1 MDILSN
7 LTYNSCKDFKIQVDD
22 IEAGWMDITISTNDK
37 NFNYSASYL
46 TDPLNDLLD
55 ATVLLLTN
63 QPFHIR
69 GGWFLKDKAIV
80 VHDLEGDIIVWL
92 LNYSNNIL
100 TVLIWENM
108 STDLLE
114 DLCHYNLDSET
125 YKKNEF
131 EELPDLTKGLIFA
144 LQDTALQFARILK
157 ETFKNLDA
165 KYPDE
170 EYKGHWGF
178 SYSETNFDI
187 LIKWLL
193 DNEK

>member
-7 LTYNSCKDFKIQVDD
+7 LTYESCKDFVIQIDE
-22 IEAGWMDITISTNDK
+22 IKAGWMDITISTKDK

-55 ATVLLLTN
+55 ATILLLTN

-69 GGWFLKDKAIV
+69 GGWFLKDNAIV

-100 TVLIWENM
+100 TVLIWENIN
-108 STDLLE
+108 TDLLE
-114 DLCHYNLDSET
+114 DLCSYNFDIET

-131 EELPDLTKGLIFA
+131 EDVPDLTKNLIFA
-144 LQDTALQFARILK
+144 LKDTPHFFTQILK
-157 ETFKNLDA
+157 DTLKNLDA

-170 EYKGHWGF
+170 EYKGQWGF
-178 SYSETNFDI
+178 SYSDTNFKA
-187 LIKWLL
+187 LTKWLL